1 MAIDLSELKNKVRKI
16 NDFPKKGILF
26 YDITTVLNSPEHLRF
41 AIDEMTKKVID
52 LDFDLIICPE
62 SRGFI
67 FGMPLSYKLNKG
79 FIPARKPGKLPYTS
93 VSKPYALEYG
103 TNSIEIH
110 IDAIKPNQKV
120 LVVDDLLA
128 TGGTYKA
135 LAELIEEVG
144 GQVSGFLSFIELKN
158 LNGRKNLNRY
168 DNIFSLIEF

>member
-103 TNSIEIH
+103 TNSIEMH
-110 IDAIKPNQKV
+110 IDAVKPNQKV
-120 LVVDDLLA
+120 LIVDDLLA

-144 GQVSGFLSFIELKN
+144 GQVAGFLSFIELKD
-158 LNGRKNLNRY
+158 LNGRKNLSEY
-168 DNIFSLIEF
+168 KNIFSVIEF

>member
-1 MAIDLSELKNKVRKI
+1 MELNLLKLKKKIRQIKN
-16 NDFPKKGILF
+16 FPKKGILF
-26 YDITTVLNSPEHLRF
+26 YDITTVLNSPEYLKYT
-41 AIDEMTKKVID
+41 IDEMAKKIID

-67 FGMPLSYKLNKG
+67 FGVPLSYKFNKG

-103 TNSIEIH
+103 TNSIEMH
-110 IDAIKPNQKV
+110 IDAVKPNQKV
-120 LVVDDLLA
+120 LIVDDLLA

-144 GQVSGFLSFIELKN
+144 GQVAGFLSFIELKD
-158 LNGRKNLNRY
+158 LNGRKNLSEY
-168 DNIFSLIEF
+168 KNIFSVIEF

>member
-41 AIDEMTKKVID
+41 AIDEMAKKVVD